1 MAGQNAVSN
10 ANDQDIT
17 ILGKITT
24 AFGIKGWVKV
34 YSYTDPMTNILQY
47 PVWLLNIGG
56 QWKEYKLRDSRPQG
70 KGLAAVL
77 EGINDRDQAL
87 ALSQVEIGIPTSDL
101 PELEEDEH
109 YWFQLEGLKVFHV
122 SDENADGQLLG
133 QVTELFDSGGGNQVM
148 KLKPCEGSVDKQQRM
163 IPFVDAI
170 VLDVDLDTGEI
181 QVDWD
186 PDF

>member
-1 MAGQNAVSN
+1 MTGQHVNSE
-10 ANDQDIT
+10 QDIT
-17 ILGKITT
+17 ILGKVST

-34 YSYTDPMTNILQY
+34 YSYTQPMTNILEY
-47 PVWLLNIGG
+47 PVWLLNVNG

-70 KGLAAVL
+70 KGLAAAL

-87 ALSQVEIGIPTSDL
+87 ALSQVEIGVPTSDL
-101 PELEEDEH
+101 PELDENEH
-109 YWFQLEGLKVFHV
+109 YWFQLEGLKVKHT
-122 SDENADGQLLG
+122 DGQLLG
-133 QVTELFDSGGGNQVM
+133 QVKELFDSGGGNQVM
-148 KLKPCEGSVDKQQRM
+148 VVTQCEGSVDKQQRL

-170 VLDVDLDTGEI
+170 VLDVDLDGGEV

>member
-1 MAGQNAVSN
+1 MAGHNADT
-10 ANDQDIT
+10 DQDIT
-17 ILGKITT
+17 ILGKIST

-70 KGLAAVL
+70 KGLAAAL

-87 ALSQVEIGIPTSDL
+87 ALSQIEIGIPTSEL

-109 YWFQLEGLKVFHV
+109 YWFQLEGLKVVHT
-122 SDENADGQLLG
+122 DGQLLG
-133 QVTELFDSGGGNQVM
+133 QVKELFDSGGGNQV
-148 KLKPCEGSVDKQQRM
+148 LKVGPCEGSIDKAQRL
-163 IPFVDAI
+163 IPYAEAI
-170 VLDVDLDTGEI
+170 VLEVDLESSEI
-181 QVDWD
+181 QVDWEA
-186 PDF
+186 DF